1 MTVYLNSLQQL
12 HLQVLQQ
19 LHLQVLQQ
27 LHLQVLQQLRLP
39 HHLGAVILVQTS
51 MTGIPLMIVFVRIT
65 TTLMDA
71 LMTQPATMTRQ
82 KVATESNPFAEIMQI
97 NQFVFALL
105 NVPTILTKE
114 VALKRFRGFKRFVTY
129 QIAQP
134 HHLHLRQH
142 PVQQL
147 L

>member
-1 MTVYLNSLQQL
+1 MMTVYLNSLQQL

-27 LHLQVLQQLRLP
+27 LRQAQHLRLP